1 MGDEPC
7 GGAVWE
13 IGEEPVD
20 FGVVEEDG
28 VEVVEGADGWGE
40 TVGAD
45 GVGVDGEACGVGVVD
60 ERGDFA
66 VIW

>member
-1 MGDEPC
+1 MGGEPC
-7 GGAVWE
+7 GGAVRE
-13 IGEEPVD
+13 VGEETVD
-20 FGVVEEDG
+20 FGVGEEEG

-45 GVGVDGEACGVGVVD
+45 GVGVDGEACGVSVVD